1 MDTNIVEG
9 SGTATG
15 TDTYIVKL
23 SVKVSELKISGL
35 YVITFDNTNTGAS
48 TLNVNSLGDVTIKDD
63 QNNALISG
71 SIKANI
77 PYQIYFNGTNF
88 ITMGNTGGIYNNS
101 GSLVDN
107 TIVTMEAN
115 SLQFDSTEVTGLL
128 TIDAVNNGLGIGT
141 PTINTESILELEST
155 TKALRLTRMTT
166 TQRTVMTGASG
177 FIVLDTTLGFIFYH
191 TGSAWVQL

>member
-15 TDTYIVKL
+15 TNTYTVKL

-35 YVITFDNTNTGAS
+35 YVVTFANTNTGTS
-48 TLNVNSLGDVTIKDD
+48 TLNVNSLGAITIKDD
-63 QNNALISG
+63 QGNSLISG

-77 PYQIYFNGTNF
+77 PYQLYFNGTDF
-88 ITMGNTGGIYNNS
+88 ITMGTTGGIYSNS

-107 TIVTMEAN
+107 AIVTMGTN
-115 SLQFDSTEVTGLL
+115 NLQFNSTGVTGLL
-128 TIDAVNNGLGIGT
+128 TIDALNDTVGIGT
-141 PTINTESILELEST
+141 PTPNTESILELAST
-155 TKALRLTRMTT
+155 TKALRFTRMTT
-166 TQRTVMTGASG
+166 TQRTAMTGASG
-177 FIVLDTTLGFIFYH
+177 FMVLDTTLGFIFYH